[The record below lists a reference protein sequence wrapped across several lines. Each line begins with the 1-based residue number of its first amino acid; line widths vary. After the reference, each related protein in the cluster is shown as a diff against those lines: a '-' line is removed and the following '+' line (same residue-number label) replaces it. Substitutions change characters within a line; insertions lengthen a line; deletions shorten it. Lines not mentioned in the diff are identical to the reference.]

1 MAALCKKA
9 TFGPVEEAQAGGP
22 GAESAD
28 TPERSKENKATARAL
43 KH

>member
-1 MAALCKKA
+1 MTALCRKA

-22 GAESAD
+22 GAESVD